1 MDTSNQ
7 NSSSRNFAKQISLD
21 EYNKQKRE
29 YTEKALL
36 ELKSQMGEFKKPERS
51 EVQEDSY
58 DDSEDDSNFSDSA
71 RVNVIIKNYS
81 EPDKSG
87 NTGLGLR
94 KRRVPSKSTNTSNDK
109 RELSNTIYAQRELD
123 LQEIQKL
130 RNQIKQ
136 LKSAL
141 AEEERN
147 NHFLKLDLCNVQ
159 VDNSDLKKVLSAR
172 DNKIKQLESEDSNKW
187 WNIMKL
193 KLFIGFLVLLY
204 INIVLF

>member
-1 MDTSNQ
+1 MDT
-7 NSSSRNFAKQISLD
+7 SSRNFTKQITLD

-36 ELKSQMGEFKKPERS
+36 ELKSQMDEFKMPARNRS
-51 EVQEDSY
+51 QDDSY
-58 DDSEDDSNFSDSA
+58 DDSEEDSNSSDTA

-87 NTGLGLR
+87 NTGIGLR
-94 KRRVPSKSTNTSNDK
+94 KRRMPSKLTSASNDTQ
-109 RELSNTIYAQRELD
+109 ELSNTIYVQRELD

-141 AEEERN
+141 AKEESK
-147 NHFLKLDLCNVQ
+147 NHFLKCDLCNAQ
-159 VDNSDLKKVLSAR
+159 VDNSNLHQEIKVCET
-172 DNKIKQLESEDSNKW
+172 KIIQLEKTQNKTW
-187 WNIMKL
+187 WLIIKL
-193 KLFIGFLVLLY
+193 KIFIGFLVMLY
-204 INIVLF
+204 IYTFLF

>member
-1 MDTSNQ
+1 MDRSN
-7 NSSSRNFAKQISLD
+7 RNFAKQISLD

-36 ELKSQMGEFKKPERS
+36 ELKSQMGEFKMPVRDTAK
-51 EVQEDSY
+51 EDSY
-58 DDSEDDSNFSDSA
+58 NDSDDDSNSSDTS

-81 EPDKSG
+81 ESDKSG

-94 KRRVPSKSTNTSNDK
+94 KRRAPSKSTSTSNHTH
-109 RELSNTIYAQRELD
+109 ELSNTIYAQREVD

-141 AEEERN
+141 AEEERK
-147 NHFLKLDLCNVQ
+147 NHFLKLDLCNAQ
-159 VDNSDLKKVLSAR
+159 VDNTDLKQILSAR
-172 DNKIKQLESEDSNKW
+172 DTKIKQLETADTEKW
-187 WNIMKL
+187 WKIMKL
-193 KLFIGFLVLLY
+193 KIFIGFLVLLY